1 MRTIEHLLL
10 RGWLRLG
17 APRLVS
23 HPDAPLDELL
33 PDALAR
39 LAPAY
44 GGENVLAEAL
54 SGALRRSATAAL
66 AEADVYTDPM
76 ALFHAQEAI
85 LSENALF
92 DALLASTDVVDFRRA
107 LSMTL
112 NSIEAITGM
121 GEPLVPATLRVFG
134 REVREVLPR
143 DGPVAFEPIIA
154 LLTDWIP
161 RLSPDARTSAE
172 RDLGSAHSMLGH
184 RDKARELFEE
194 AGDQARVL
202 LEESDTALEARQWEL
217 GSILAG
223 LCVEAAELT
232 HDHALAAATQRRR
245 SSAAE
250 RQGDYRSAEHYLRLS
265 RQAALRARDIRAET
279 VALEEL
285 SRLAADQSHLDAAI
299 ALRGLVW
306 RQQRAQKNASG
317 QGRALRLA
325 GRLLAEGGSPGPGL
339 IMLLEA
345 LDLAEVHD
353 PHSAHGL
360 KQYIVGFQ
368 YTLNDREFTRIEP
381 LFELPRE
388 PQIWQAFAAARCR
401 VPDILG

>member
-1 MRTIEHLLL
+1 MRAIEHLIL

-33 PDALAR
+33 PDALSR

-44 GGENVLAEAL
+44 GGEAVLSDAL
-54 SGALRRSATAAL
+54 SGALRRAAAVAL
-66 AEADVYTDPM
+66 AETNAYSDPM
-76 ALFHAQEAI
+76 ALFHAQEA
-85 LSENALF
+85 LLAASEPFNALV
-92 DALLASTDVVDFRRA
+92 AGTEPVNLKRA

-112 NSIEAITGM
+112 NSVEAITGM
-121 GEPLVPATLRVFG
+121 GDPLVDDTLRVFG

-143 DGPVAFEPIIA
+143 DGPLAYEPVIA
-154 LLTDWIP
+154 LLIDWIP
-161 RLSPDARTSAE
+161 RLPPAIRSAAE
-172 RDLGSAHSMLGH
+172 RDQGSAHSMLGH
-184 RDKARELFEE
+184 RDQARQLFEE

-202 LEESDTALEARQWEL
+202 LEEADGALEERQWEL
-217 GSILAG
+217 GGILAG
-223 LCVEAAELT
+223 LCAEAAEMT
-232 HDHALAAATQRRR
+232 HDHALAAAAWRRR

-250 RQGDYRSAEHYLRLS
+250 QQGDYRSAEVYLRS
-265 RQAALRARDIRAET
+265 SYQAAKRARDIRAET

-285 SRLAADQSHLDAAI
+285 SRLAADQQRLDDAV
-299 ALRGLVW
+299 ALLGLVW
-306 RQQRAQKNASG
+306 RLQRAEKNAAG

-325 GRLLAEGGSPGPGL
+325 GRLLAESGSPGPGL
-339 IMLLEA
+339 VMLLEA
-345 LDLAEVHD
+345 LELAEVYD

-368 YTLNDREFTRIEP
+368 YTLNDQEFASIEP

-388 PQIWQAFAAARCR
+388 PQIWQTFAAARCR
-401 VPDILG
+401 APDVVG